1 MNYVNIKRGTD
12 ILTDGQSDQI
22 LLVHELLFA
31 TKKSTLHGVI
41 FPVER
46 DTIIGKIC
54 ISVVMLVT
62 SFIGF
67 IGVSYGEERVTLDE
81 I

>member
-1 MNYVNIKRGTD
+1 MIAAFTTNKVCTYNTGN
-12 ILTDGQSDQI
+12 
-22 LLVHELLFA
+22 
-31 TKKSTLHGVI
+31 